1 MNGNIKIKYIS
12 IFSGAD
18 GPDFVSKP
26 ENPTISKVGSVVEL
40 SWHFKSSQPYSFI
53 SINRVSESDAH
64 IGTIVIVVPNT
75 APIIVGKF
83 GYLKSYVSMKCF

>member
-1 MNGNIKIKYIS
+1 MNWNIRIEYVS
-12 IFSGAD
+12 IILGAD
-18 GPDFVSKP
+18 ALDVVSKP
-26 ENPTISKVGSVVEL
+26 ESPTISNFGSDVEL
-40 SWHFKSSQPYSFI
+40 SWHFKSSAPYSFI

-83 GYLKSYVSMKCF
+83 EYLMSYVPVKYL